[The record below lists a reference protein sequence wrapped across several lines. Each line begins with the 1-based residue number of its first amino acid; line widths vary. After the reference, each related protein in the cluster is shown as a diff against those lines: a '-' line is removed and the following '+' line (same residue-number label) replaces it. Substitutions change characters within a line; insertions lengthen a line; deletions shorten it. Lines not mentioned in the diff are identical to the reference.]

1 MILQNF
7 RELSCRIAPGL
18 TSLLDLHVAI
28 TVVKNNRDMPASIQC
43 GLVFCKTPV
52 PATKFASTATWM
64 VRDVEQLDYD
74 FEG

>member
-7 RELSCRIAPGL
+7 RELSCRIALGL

-28 TVVKNNRDMPASIQC
+28 TAVQNNRDMPASMQC

-52 PATKFASTATWM
+52 PATEFASTATWM
-64 VRDVEQLDYD
+64 ARDVGQLDCH
-74 FEG
+74 FE